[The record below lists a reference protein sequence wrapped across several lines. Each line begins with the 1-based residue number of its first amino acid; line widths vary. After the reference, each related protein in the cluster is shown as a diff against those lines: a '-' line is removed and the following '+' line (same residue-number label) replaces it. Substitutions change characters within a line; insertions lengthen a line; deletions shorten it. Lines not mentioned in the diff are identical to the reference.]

1 MPLANQLYSVVVTLG
16 FSGNIDEMVTLIEGL
31 PYSPITISD
40 GRGGLVAL
48 SSLVLSVTPPTI
60 TISVISPS
68 RPPPSPPP
76 SPPSPLVGLLLQA
89 APSPIGLVLGVI
101 GGICGF
107 VIAVGTYWYVRRKK
121 RQKRDADTAEKYA
134 KYAVDGASEAAII
147 ALEDAE
153 QQRHLSVEQRRS
165 AAAEREA
172 ERERR
177 AK

>member
-1 MPLANQLYSVVVTLG
+1 MANQLYSVVVTLG

-48 SSLVLSVTPPTI
+48 SSLVLSVTSPTI

-107 VIAVGTYWYVRRKK
+107 VIAVCTHWYVRRKK

-147 ALEDAE
+147 AQEFA
-153 QQRHLSVEQRRS
+153 
-165 AAAEREA
+165 
-172 ERERR
+172 
-177 AK
+177 